1 MAEEVAAQKLPDV
14 FDRVEL
20 WRIGWQRQ
28 HADIVWHWQTFAGL
42 MPAGTVKHQHGVRA
56 RRDLRADFPKMLG
69 HRLAVDHRHDDGG
82 TNTAF
87 RADGTKQIGG
97 IMAVVAHSQWSGTP
111 LCPDIA
117 QGSLLTDTG
126 LIGELHLDRLTGRPG
141 RDRRRYQAGEV
152 FLKMSCAAA
161 SLFG

>member
-28 HADIVWHWQTFAGL
+28 QADIVWHWQTFAGL
-42 MPAGTVKHQHGVRA
+42 MPAGTVEHQHGVRA
-56 RRDLRADFPKMLG
+56 RRNLRADFPKMLG
-69 HRLAVDHRHDDGG
+69 HRLAVDRRHDDGG

-97 IMAVVAHSQWSGTP
+97 IMAVVAHSQWS
-111 LCPDIA
+111 A
-117 QGSLLTDTG
+117 QSSSVSSTDAPPIIMSRIMVQRGPAAQVLSLL
-126 LIGELHLDRLTGRPG
+126 RAGR
-141 RDRRRYQAGEV
+141 R
-152 FLKMSCAAA
+152 
-161 SLFG
+161 